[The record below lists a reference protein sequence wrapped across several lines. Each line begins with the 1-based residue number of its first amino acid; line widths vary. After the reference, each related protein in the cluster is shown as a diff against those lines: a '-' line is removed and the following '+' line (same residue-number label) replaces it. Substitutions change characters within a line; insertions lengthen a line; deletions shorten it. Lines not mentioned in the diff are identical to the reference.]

1 MDLSVYFMTYM
12 QESILYDLTGGHQLM
27 ALWGSHYRFIHLLNG
42 PYLLCCV
49 RKVCYTT
56 FLFACR

>member
-1 MDLSVYFMTYM
+1 MEVYGPVSVFH
-12 QESILYDLTGGHQLM
+12 DLTGGLQLM
-27 ALWGSHYRFIHLLNG
+27 ALWGSHYIHLLNG

>member
-27 ALWGSHYRFIHLLNG
+27 ALWGSHYRFIHLLNS

-49 RKVCYTT
+49 RKVCYTI
-56 FLFACR
+56 FLFACQ